1 MAIRKFKP
9 TTPGTRNKAISAFD
23 EITAK
28 RPYKPLLEPLKSTG
42 GRNNTGQ
49 MTVRY
54 RGGGHKR
61 MYRIIDFLRTKDNI
75 KATVKTVEYEDGVKK
90 SIIAPAGIKVGQ
102 IIESGSGIAPELG
115 NCLPLAE
122 IPVGTLVHNI

>member
-28 RPYKPLLEPLKSTG
+28 KPYKALLEPLKSTG

-49 MTVRY
+49 MTVR
-54 RGGGHKR
+54 
-61 MYRIIDFLRTKDNI
+61 
-75 KATVKTVEYEDGVKK
+75 
-90 SIIAPAGIKVGQ
+90 
-102 IIESGSGIAPELG
+102 
-115 NCLPLAE
+115 
-122 IPVGTLVHNI
+122 

>member
-28 RPYKPLLEPLKSTG
+28 KPYKALLEPLKSTG

-49 MTVRY
+49 MTFVTVVADTREC
-54 RGGGHKR
+54 
-61 MYRIIDFLRTKDNI
+61 IVSSTSSAPRT
-75 KATVKTVEYEDGVKK
+75 T
-90 SIIAPAGIKVGQ
+90 SR
-102 IIESGSGIAPELG
+102 L
-115 NCLPLAE
+115 L
-122 IPVGTLVHNI
+122 